1 MLSVGRHHM
10 SAAESGSTL
19 IAWWGAG
26 LSTLLAIVKLLEL
39 WRDRF
44 RVEVSHNF
52 TGSESI
58 GNEVLIRNLSNR
70 PLIITYWELLYCSGR
85 WPQRTFEPLES
96 ADFDSGDRRL
106 EPYATHTLHFADA
119 NYFSWGHKALN
130 GRRIVILLHIA
141 GRKPI
146 LKLVYAP

>member
-1 MLSVGRHHM
+1 M
-10 SAAESGSTL
+10 SAVNSGSVL

-26 LSTLLAIVKLLEL
+26 LSTLLAVVKLLEL

-44 RVEVSHNF
+44 RVDVSYNF

-58 GNEVLIRNLSNR
+58 GNEIFIRNLSNR
-70 PLIITYWELLYCSGR
+70 PLILTHWELLYCSGR
-85 WPQRTFEPLES
+85 WPLRSFAPLES

-106 EPYATHTLHFADA
+106 EPYATHTLRFAEE

-130 GRRIVILLHIA
+130 GRRIFILLHVA

-146 LKLVYAP
+146 LRLVYAQ

>member
-1 MLSVGRHHM
+1 MA
-10 SAAESGSTL
+10 AAESGSAL

-26 LSTLLAIVKLLEL
+26 LSTLLAIVKIVEL

-44 RVEVSHNF
+44 RIDVSYNF
-52 TGSESI
+52 TGDVGI

-70 PLIITYWELLYCSGR
+70 PLILTHWELLYCSGR
-85 WPQRTFEPLES
+85 WPRRSFEPLES

-106 EPYATHTLHFADA
+106 EPYATHTLHFTGA
-119 NYFSWGHKALN
+119 NYFSWGHKSLK
-130 GRRIVILLHIA
+130 GRRIFILLHVA

-146 LKLVYAP
+146 LRLVYAQ